1 MQRSAPQ
8 ERGMILIAVVA
19 LLTLLAIT
27 ATAFLASGRNER
39 VATRQLSVNTQAD
52 LLLDGVVNLARANVA
67 ASATQ
72 PATAGGSDRWLSS
85 RVPTTLDPNNIYG
98 GQTSASPNPAAW
110 PTIGAPLI
118 AGENFESPTGHR
130 YSTRDHPIPSSTN
143 QNGVAAPALHLN
155 IAAAG
160 NPPQYADVIA
170 ADADGDGVADAG
182 LFRLAGP
189 IDGVTYFGAARIID
203 NSAAV
208 NLNTAVSRDFDF
220 SGNGSPLLT
229 ASSPTAGAFTA
240 NIGLAELMRGN
251 AFGALNDY
259 RWNLSASQP
268 QPAGIAGG
276 SEAAIFDDSPAA
288 SGPVGPRIDA
298 STGSL
303 EWQFPTVGAFV
314 QTQIAQRLDHPGPVS
329 GDGATLA
336 RPLAPN
342 GLTLGTRFCVPWRD
356 DASSNPLLA
365 ATAACI
371 DTGPS
376 SAAIATN
383 PFPPGNHGEGIDAWF
398 TAHFDTLREDPA
410 NATTWMCRRTLLT
423 DFNGVSGLSPA
434 PAPLFVPAGANG
446 DVGRK
451 KISITNG
458 AFDELFYG
466 YFKSMA
472 GSGFTGQGDDA
483 GTPFTSLLS
492 EAVAKRSAVP
502 VNRSAGLLAAT
513 GAYYSDPYVGAR
525 FDSPTPAAPLASADR
540 REPAGLA
547 SVVNG
552 RPNVAEQHPLRMFRS
567 PLRPPVPMSTASGN
581 APAWDRYTPRL
592 PADQVLI
599 LRAALTAANLEA
611 LRDSSHNPQ
620 FAGPSDLSLGR
631 NERAPSHRIPLV
643 AMIDGQPTPVV
654 ANVFGLRRQPFIA
667 EVYANTLAGFD
678 GAAAPAPPALVRP
691 NPKGYVAIKIYNP
704 TAVPISLQHCRLVG
718 LHRTRNTPYTT
729 SEAAYPNMTVRP
741 LAALTAGNADTTDQI
756 DLGSTAITSNV
767 LGAIYPPTVI
777 PANGTL
783 VLENIPGS
791 GPAFPDTAAEDAD
804 YRPTSTGLLSAN
816 GDNTGLISPVD
827 FERQNY
833 AYVPGLTRVVW
844 DRDLVLMRPTNC
856 RPPSMTDSPVNTLVY
871 QPANPDAATTSI
883 AGLMPLDAFDFTGLA
898 PLNDSNYTPV
908 RQRAEIWHYVRAV
921 TPGGWQWVYP
931 GRYDGDQTLTAAP
944 RQQGTV
950 RAVSSDGG
958 FGWNPQVTKEK
969 DPFAE
974 QPAAGNVVSLAMPIA
989 AGTAATYPDV
999 FTIRLNDKDWPS
1011 ANPLHDY
1018 TLPAATPNLF
1028 PFGGFTRLADML
1040 QAPFIGAYTLQTE
1053 ANAEAGNDVYLD
1065 ITPVTMDAAFAED
1078 TDPADNEQ
1086 PGDDGSQSR
1095 EQIGRFIPLRPS
1107 VARTGGTPAQ
1117 DMFKANADPA
1127 LPPTVGPQNDPA
1139 FDQTDSGNLDPLRCG
1154 DNADDV
1160 HLNRYAFARGLFD
1173 QFLMIAPDRNYSPNY
1188 PTQPAWSPGTAY
1200 TAGDTA
1206 QYGQDI
1212 FVCRTAA
1219 SSSTDPASS
1228 PNWLR
1233 LPRYLVARTDHDL
1246 DPLIPGQI
1254 NLNTAPEAVLAAL
1267 PWSPRRTADVSSDSL
1282 TFDFNAYLPAVTA
1295 RGDGIDDNAQIA
1307 HAIVLYRDGRYGHT
1321 DGASANKLGTTASS
1335 QTWCAAAAPFRSLF
1349 DLYNVPG
1356 IRAAQNALL
1365 QAGGTKDFAGQTLL
1379 LDRASN
1385 LITTRSD
1392 AFTLYALVQ
1401 GWKDAGTPQARL
1413 VVQRRVSLTMRRK
1426 LGGDGSSKSTVVS
1439 RIP

>member
-1 MQRSAPQ
+1 MSA
-8 ERGMILIAVVA
+8 
-19 LLTLLAIT
+19 
-27 ATAFLASGRNER
+27 
-39 VATRQLSVNTQAD
+39 
-52 LLLDGVVNLARANVA
+52 
-67 ASATQ
+67 
-72 PATAGGSDRWLSS
+72 
-85 RVPTTLDPNNIYG
+85 
-98 GQTSASPNPAAW
+98 
-110 PTIGAPLI
+110 
-118 AGENFESPTGHR
+118 
-130 YSTRDHPIPSSTN
+130 
-143 QNGVAAPALHLN
+143 
-155 IAAAG
+155 
-160 NPPQYADVIA
+160 
-170 ADADGDGVADAG
+170 
-182 LFRLAGP
+182 
-189 IDGVTYFGAARIID
+189 
-203 NSAAV
+203 
-208 NLNTAVSRDFDF
+208 
-220 SGNGSPLLT
+220 
-229 ASSPTAGAFTA
+229 
-240 NIGLAELMRGN
+240 
-251 AFGALNDY
+251 
-259 RWNLSASQP
+259 
-268 QPAGIAGG
+268 
-276 SEAAIFDDSPAA
+276 
-288 SGPVGPRIDA
+288 
-298 STGSL
+298 
-303 EWQFPTVGAFV
+303 
-314 QTQIAQRLDHPGPVS
+314 
-329 GDGATLA
+329 
-336 RPLAPN
+336 
-342 GLTLGTRFCVPWRD
+342 
-356 DASSNPLLA
+356 
-365 ATAACI
+365 
-371 DTGPS
+371 
-376 SAAIATN
+376 
-383 PFPPGNHGEGIDAWF
+383 
-398 TAHFDTLREDPA
+398 
-410 NATTWMCRRTLLT
+410 
-423 DFNGVSGLSPA
+423 
-434 PAPLFVPAGANG
+434 
-446 DVGRK
+446 
-451 KISITNG
+451 
-458 AFDELFYG
+458 
-466 YFKSMA
+466 
-472 GSGFTGQGDDA
+472 
-483 GTPFTSLLS
+483 
-492 EAVAKRSAVP
+492 
-502 VNRSAGLLAAT
+502 
-513 GAYYSDPYVGAR
+513 
-525 FDSPTPAAPLASADR
+525 
-540 REPAGLA
+540 
-547 SVVNG
+547 
-552 RPNVAEQHPLRMFRS
+552 
-567 PLRPPVPMSTASGN
+567 ASGN

-599 LRAALTAANLEA
+599 LRAALAAANLEA
-611 LRDSSHNPQ
+611 LPDSSHNPQ
-620 FAGPSDLSLGR
+620 FADPLNLSLGR

-729 SEAAYPNMTVRP
+729 SEAASPNMTVQP

-816 GDNTGLISPVD
+816 
-827 FERQNY
+827 
-833 AYVPGLTRVVW
+833 
-844 DRDLVLMRPTNC
+844 
-856 RPPSMTDSPVNTLVY
+856 
-871 QPANPDAATTSI
+871 
-883 AGLMPLDAFDFTGLA
+883 
-898 PLNDSNYTPV
+898 
-908 RQRAEIWHYVRAV
+908 
-921 TPGGWQWVYP
+921 
-931 GRYDGDQTLTAAP
+931 
-944 RQQGTV
+944 
-950 RAVSSDGG
+950 
-958 FGWNPQVTKEK
+958 
-969 DPFAE
+969 
-974 QPAAGNVVSLAMPIA
+974 
-989 AGTAATYPDV
+989 
-999 FTIRLNDKDWPS
+999 
-1011 ANPLHDY
+1011 
-1018 TLPAATPNLF
+1018 
-1028 PFGGFTRLADML
+1028 
-1040 QAPFIGAYTLQTE
+1040 
-1053 ANAEAGNDVYLD
+1053 
-1065 ITPVTMDAAFAED
+1065 
-1078 TDPADNEQ
+1078 
-1086 PGDDGSQSR
+1086 
-1095 EQIGRFIPLRPS
+1095 
-1107 VARTGGTPAQ
+1107 
-1117 DMFKANADPA
+1117 
-1127 LPPTVGPQNDPA
+1127 
-1139 FDQTDSGNLDPLRCG
+1139 DQTDSGNLDPLRCG